1 MTSSG
6 AMLVNVSGNSVW
18 ASNKVNL
25 YDAKR
30 CWLGYGEIDYIQ
42 GNAEADITVAYEKN
56 CSFSSSTPRPGY
68 YVYRYNVNNG
78 SFYQVDEHLYKL
90 GADALY
96 FTDTESLIAPPEKM
110 SGRYSTNIHI
120 FTALDRNNKAWVGYS
135 GSKSE
140 TTGIHIGPASAPFAT
155 RGSASKDY
163 LVFPTSTYED
173 EYGEIIRLSHF
184 GSNKL
189 IAHTESRVY
198 ENKKYVYKR
207 YLLFYK
213 KVNGIWTLEHA
224 ISRDDSGSFIP
235 LNDRQSLY
243 YSHDLYLITYE

>member
-1 MTSSG
+1 
-6 AMLVNVSGNSVW
+6 
-18 ASNKVNL
+18 
-25 YDAKR
+25 
-30 CWLGYGEIDYIQ
+30 
-42 GNAEADITVAYEKN
+42 
-56 CSFSSSTPRPGY
+56 
-68 YVYRYNVNNG
+68 
-78 SFYQVDEHLYKL
+78 
-90 GADALY
+90 
-96 FTDTESLIAPPEKM
+96 M

-213 KVNGIWTLEHA
+213 KVNGTWKLEHA

-235 LNDRQSLY
+235 LNDRQILY